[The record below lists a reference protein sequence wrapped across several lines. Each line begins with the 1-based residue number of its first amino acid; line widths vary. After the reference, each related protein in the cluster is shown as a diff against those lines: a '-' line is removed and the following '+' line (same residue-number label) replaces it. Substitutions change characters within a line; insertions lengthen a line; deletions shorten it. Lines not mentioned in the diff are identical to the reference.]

1 MGRAGCGRAAGAG
14 SGCAAGARRAGVTM
28 IEPSMRQ
35 QSFERR
41 RDLERLAS
49 CSSSLARTVC
59 STCGRAGT
67 GAAAWAWE
75 PTCELARNGPAAA
88 RGARGV
94 PCSRSRK
101 KWC

>member
-1 MGRAGCGRAAGAG
+1 MYIHEHDEQQPRLTRGRRKLGAEGEPVGRARGGR
-14 SGCAAGARRAGVTM
+14 AAGARRARLTM

-35 QSFERR
+35 QILERR

-67 GAAAWAWE
+67 GSSGVGVGAAAPVGWRC
-75 PTCELARNGPAAA
+75 T
-88 RGARGV
+88 
-94 PCSRSRK
+94 S
-101 KWC
+101 